1 MKRIE
6 KKASKQIKK
15 FAIPGWVKTV
25 LDFKIYAWV
34 ILLVVVVWFTASW
47 FGFFRGASSTNQK
60 VATQSVVTKLEKVN
74 EMVFLNAGIQ
84 KVMKVEN
91 NTKIPGTNFTIPM
104 TRKRAIVIVN
114 YTSKFGIKEA
124 PKITERGEHDYVV
137 EIPKYQ
143 MIGFEL
149 NKKKPYELYDQRG
162 ELLSHSTQNIDTGKV
177 VTEALSSDQQ
187 VEYLDAYK
195 ELITESAESTLTSLI
210 TAIDSDAKI
219 QFINRN

>member
-1 MKRIE
+1 MKLIE
-6 KKASKQIKK
+6 KKASKQKK
-15 FAIPGWVKTV
+15 IIIPGWVKTV

-34 ILLVVVVWFTASW
+34 ILLVAVVWFVASW

-60 VATQSVVTKLEKVN
+60 VATQSVVTRLEKVN